1 MNHSMSFYGIT
12 TQIYIDPIK
21 NNTYWFEWLA
31 ETFREKLSLS
41 ESDHKNKIQTI
52 YLNKTKTLLQIWK
65 FYEQIFFYQI
75 HCVFVA
81 RHRALTNP
89 IRVDYLMV
97 SDEFYLLYAL
107 KWTFQNG
114 QIICQKSP
122 TTGGLC
128 SENSIKTPAVAFG
141 NWKGFIL
148 LIRKQELLKARVV
161 GIKSFSQCQK
171 MWLIA
176 RKVIKLIDHNL
187 LNFAKSKFIFPVL
200 TFAMALSTISMSHS
214 QKRVFPFFCP

>member
-1 MNHSMSFYGIT
+1 MN
-12 TQIYIDPIK
+12 
-21 NNTYWFEWLA
+21 NNINIC
-31 ETFREKLSLS
+31 EKLSLR
-41 ESDHKNKIQTI
+41 ESGHVIKSSHFFKEAKLKYCDK
-52 YLNKTKTLLQIWK
+52 YLWTN
-65 FYEQIFFYQI
+65 IFFWLR
-75 HCVFVA
+75 CVFVA

-122 TTGGLC
+122 LQEV
-128 SENSIKTPAVAFG
+128 SVLEILSKPPAVAFG

-161 GIKSFSQCQK
+161 RIKLFSQCQK

-200 TFAMALSTISMSHS
+200 TFANGFKHDFNESPSKKGFH
-214 QKRVFPFFCP
+214 FFSVLRLVIFNFC

>member
-1 MNHSMSFYGIT
+1 
-12 TQIYIDPIK
+12 
-21 NNTYWFEWLA
+21 
-31 ETFREKLSLS
+31 
-41 ESDHKNKIQTI
+41 
-52 YLNKTKTLLQIWK
+52 
-65 FYEQIFFYQI
+65 
-75 HCVFVA
+75 
-81 RHRALTNP
+81 
-89 IRVDYLMV
+89 MV

-148 LIRKQELLKARVV
+148 LIRKQELLKAGYIVE
-161 GIKSFSQCQK
+161 IKLFSQCQK

-176 RKVIKLIDHNL
+176 RKDIKLIDHNL
-187 LNFAKSKFIFPVL
+187 SELRKK
-200 TFAMALSTISMSHS
+200 
-214 QKRVFPFFCP
+214 

>member
-1 MNHSMSFYGIT
+1 MTCWNISWKFKLI
-12 TQIYIDPIK
+12 QII
-21 NNTYWFEWLA
+21 YW
-31 ETFREKLSLS
+31 
-41 ESDHKNKIQTI
+41 
-52 YLNKTKTLLQIWK
+52 NKTKILWHFLKGLWTNYFSW
-65 FYEQIFFYQI
+65 F

-148 LIRKQELLKARVV
+148 LIRKQELLKA
-161 GIKSFSQCQK
+161 
-171 MWLIA
+171 A
-176 RKVIKLIDHNL
+176 RGQNY
-187 LNFAKSKFIFPVL
+187 FL
-200 TFAMALSTISMSHS
+200 TFPAC
-214 QKRVFPFFCP
+214 F